1 MESNTKHLEAK
12 HGARQ
17 LLHFSYFIL
26 IANPGARWWYSILQV
41 EKTEVYLPKITQQA
55 DKWSRE

>member
-17 LLHFSYFIL
+17 CLYFSDFIL
-26 IANPGARWWYSILQV
+26 I
-41 EKTEVYLPKITQQA
+41 TEVYLPKITQLV